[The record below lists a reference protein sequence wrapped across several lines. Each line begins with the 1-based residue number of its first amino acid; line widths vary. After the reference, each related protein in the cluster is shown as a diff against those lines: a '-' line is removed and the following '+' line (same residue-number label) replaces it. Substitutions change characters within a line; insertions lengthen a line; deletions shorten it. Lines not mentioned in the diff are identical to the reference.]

1 MNRLKVLDVTLRD
14 GGCVNNFNFGTAY
27 MNKILHSLE
36 AAQVDI
42 IEVGYIDEKK
52 GSIKG
57 RTQYLSEK
65 CIETSLNLEKK
76 QDISYV
82 AMIDYGKFDIDNLQN
97 RNVSGI
103 DGIRLA
109 FHKKNRF
116 EAIDLGKKIIEKG
129 YDFYV
134 QPMITLR
141 YSDAELLELIQ
152 YVNDNIPTAN
162 AFYIVDSFGEMRPN
176 DMCRI
181 MNLVDHNLNLDISI
195 GFHSHNNLQLS
206 YSNAISL
213 LQFATNR
220 EVIIDSSIMGMGKG
234 AGNLNTELL
243 LEHLNLYY
251 GKTYSISPLLEV
263 IDKVV
268 NQLHS
273 EFYWGYAIEYHLSS
287 VNHCTPSYA
296 SYFYNKHMLPID
308 QVGELLSLIED
319 NKKISFDAVYAENLY
334 REYNQNKTVNDL
346 DTINELKNIFSGKS
360 ILLIAPGKSTK
371 SKKKDIEKF
380 IHENEVITIG
390 LNINWKFDYVITTRE
405 EMYREFVNAG
415 VRVITTSNVA
425 KAGRGN
431 VMIVDYGRWIDVKE
445 ETHDSSAVIIMNI
458 LKECNVNNIYL
469 AGFDGFS
476 MNIND
481 NYCDPY
487 LRHPVSEEQAT
498 KRNHYYKNF
507 INKIKE
513 EGINIEFVTASK
525 YE

>member
-1 MNRLKVLDVTLRD
+1 M
-14 GGCVNNFNFGTAY
+14 
-27 MNKILHSLE
+27 
-36 AAQVDI
+36 
-42 IEVGYIDEKK
+42 
-52 GSIKG
+52 
-57 RTQYLSEK
+57 
-65 CIETSLNLEKK
+65 
-76 QDISYV
+76 
-82 AMIDYGKFDIDNLQN
+82 
-97 RNVSGI
+97 
-103 DGIRLA
+103 
-109 FHKKNRF
+109 
-116 EAIDLGKKIIEKG
+116 
-129 YDFYV
+129 
-134 QPMITLR
+134 
-141 YSDAELLELIQ
+141 
-152 YVNDNIPTAN
+152 
-162 AFYIVDSFGEMRPN
+162 
-176 DMCRI
+176 
-181 MNLVDHNLNLDISI
+181 
-195 GFHSHNNLQLS
+195 
-206 YSNAISL
+206 
-213 LQFATNR
+213 
-220 EVIIDSSIMGMGKG
+220 
-234 AGNLNTELL
+234 
-243 LEHLNLYY
+243 
-251 GKTYSISPLLEV
+251 
-263 IDKVV
+263 
-268 NQLHS
+268 
-273 EFYWGYAIEYHLSS
+273 
-287 VNHCTPSYA
+287 
-296 SYFYNKHMLPID
+296 
-308 QVGELLSLIED
+308 
-319 NKKISFDAVYAENLY
+319 
-334 REYNQNKTVNDL
+334 
-346 DTINELKNIFSGKS
+346 KNIFSGKS

-405 EMYREFVNAG
+405 EMYRELVNAG